1 MQKCMRPAYT
11 GGMVALQIR
20 DVPDS
25 VRDLLAEE
33 AKRRGQ
39 SLQVYLLEVLEREAA
54 NASNRRWL
62 DTMRSRADRGRSTI
76 GAEEIVAAIAE
87 ARRERGA

>member
-1 MQKCMRPAYT
+1 MHEGYPGR
-11 GGMVALQIR
+11 MVALQIR

-39 SLQVYLLEVLEREAA
+39 SLQGYLLGVLEREAA
-54 NASNRRWL
+54 SASNRRWL
-62 DTMRSRADRGRSTI
+62 ATMRSRAERDRTTI
-76 GAEEIVAAIAE
+76 GADAIVAAIAE